1 MERMQSLDLQQRA
14 ARGGLFDSESAF
26 GINRPASAQGRFV
39 NTSQNSRYGAPP
51 GLKEPKQQDILQDP
65 AMLQA
70 LQTLS
75 SAGNLTP
82 QQIQQI
88 QMQLA
93 LNSRPLAPSNQ
104 WDKKSHN
111 RAQPVPTRGYASA
124 NTSPQ
129 QKNRAEPMMS
139 RSADHSPIMDNAES
153 PTRSALLE
161 EFRTNKN
168 RKYELRVFFAYL
180 RILLEAL

>member
-1 MERMQSLDLQQRA
+1 MMQALDLQQRA

-26 GINRPASAQGRFV
+26 GINRPASAQGRFM
-39 NTSQNSRYGAPP
+39 NTSQNARFGAPP
-51 GLKEPKQQDILQDP
+51 GLNEPKQQQDILQDP

-75 SAGNLTP
+75 LAGNLTP

-93 LNSRPLAPSNQ
+93 LNQRPNQNQPQNQ
-104 WDKKSHN
+104 WDKKP
-111 RAQPVPTRGYASA
+111 AQPQAARTQPTTPSRGYAASI
-124 NTSPQ
+124 NTSPTM
-129 QKNRAEPMMS
+129 KNRSEPS
-139 RSADHSPIMDNAES
+139 DGSPTHSGDSPI
-153 PTRSALLE
+153 RSALLE

-168 RKYELRVFFAYL
+168 RKYEIRVFL
-180 RILLEAL
+180 C